1 MATLA
6 ERYFKVDNDQQ
17 KIRRKAER
25 EKNKKDKQEKENEKE
40 RIRVKEAL
48 MIYDEALEKLTS
60 CKESDLRIIGTNLYK
75 IDEKNGVSLLCKKDF
90 NEELKDPK
98 KNKYYLAIHTALLDR
113 AKNIIKHLGIFIILI
128 ILANTYFQLSLKMQ

>member
-6 ERYFKVDNDQQ
+6 ERYFKVDKEQQ

-25 EKNKKDKQEKENEKE
+25 EKNKKEKQEKENEKE
-40 RIRVKEAL
+40 RIKVKEAL

-75 IDEKNGVSLLCKKDF
+75 IDEKDGLSLLCKKDF
-90 NEELKDPK
+90 NEKLRR
-98 KNKYYLAIHTALLDR
+98 IFLL
-113 AKNIIKHLGIFIILI
+113 
-128 ILANTYFQLSLKMQ
+128 YP